1 MRKPSTLNTL
11 GALSILAL
19 QLFTGLTAAFQAT
32 RHIERRGV
40 ISTLAKQHGGCFQD
54 NFKQRHGTVLNIYM
68 TSNREDESAGS
79 VILLRDRLRQATGF
93 SLTAVRAALRAAT
106 GISLTTIYGTAVAAS
121 GLWIRKT
128 TSVVLAVFP
137 AWFRY
142 FLQPIL
148 IAYYLPIF
156 IVRGLTGP
164 TRKQAKAK
172 HLAVKESWKDAIRFA
187 KQTENTGYWPVRIN
201 GAFTIFPI
209 GIQEC

>member
-79 VILLRDRLRQATGF
+79 VILLRQ
-93 SLTAVRAALRAAT
+93 AAT
-106 GISLTTIYGTAVAAS
+106 GDRFQSYSCKGSSSSRNGYFANDH
-121 GLWIRKT
+121 IRYCCG
-128 TSVVLAVFP
+128 SV
-137 AWFRY
+137 
-142 FLQPIL
+142 
-148 IAYYLPIF
+148 
-156 IVRGLTGP
+156 
-164 TRKQAKAK
+164 
-172 HLAVKESWKDAIRFA
+172 
-187 KQTENTGYWPVRIN
+187 
-201 GAFTIFPI
+201 GALD
-209 GIQEC
+209 